1 MLHRLHSRCVR
12 VDRIPVFMRKLFE
25 CTGAVLLLA
34 AGVQAGER
42 VVLTSGFEMHADR
55 HEVDGDVV
63 RVYCASGVSEL
74 PKTLIAEYRV
84 EEYTAPPPVVLKAE
98 VAATPTPTAQKM
110 LDAREL
116 IRAIVAKHKLPKE
129 LEPLVA
135 SVIRQESGFHANA
148 LSPKGAIGFM
158 QLMPATARQLGADPH
173 DPAQNIEAGT
183 EYLTALLTKYEHND
197 DQVLRALAAYNAGPS
212 AVDKYNGVPPYRET
226 RDYVRRVVKN
236 YVNEQKNAGE

>member
-1 MLHRLHSRCVR
+1 
-12 VDRIPVFMRKLFE
+12 MRKLFE

-34 AGVQAGER
+34 GGLQAGER

-55 HEVDGDVV
+55 HEVDGDLV
-63 RVYCASGVSEL
+63 RVYSDAGVSEL
-74 PKTLIAEYRV
+74 PKTLVAEYRV
-84 EEYTAPPPVVLKAE
+84 EEYTAPLPPAPPVAKPEAPG
-98 VAATPTPTAQKM
+98 AATALSQKV
-110 LDAREL
+110 DAREL

-158 QLMPATARQLGADPH
+158 QLMPGTARQLGVDPH

-197 DQVLRALAAYNAGPS
+197 DQVLRALAAYNAGPG

-236 YVNEQKNAGE
+236 YLSEQKNAGEKPLLCGR

>member
-1 MLHRLHSRCVR
+1 M
-12 VDRIPVFMRKLFE
+12 
-25 CTGAVLLLA
+25 LLLA
-34 AGVQAGER
+34 GGLHAGER
-42 VVLTSGFEMHADR
+42 VVLTTGFEMHADR

-63 RVYCASGVSEL
+63 RVYSASGVSEL
-74 PKTLIAEYRV
+74 PKMLVAEYRV
-84 EEYTAPPPVVLKAE
+84 EEYTPPEAPAAPKAE
-98 VAATPTPTAQKM
+98 PAGATAVTPTPKTV
-110 LDAREL
+110 DAREL

-158 QLMPATARQLGADPH
+158 QLMPDTARQLGADPH

-197 DQVLRALAAYNAGPS
+197 DQVLRALAAYNAGPG

-226 RDYVRRVVKN
+226 RDYVRRVVKS
-236 YVNEQKNAGE
+236 YLNEQKNAGE

>member
-1 MLHRLHSRCVR
+1 
-12 VDRIPVFMRKLFE
+12 MR
-25 CTGAVLLLA
+25 
-34 AGVQAGER
+34 
-42 VVLTSGFEMHADR
+42 ADR

-63 RVYCASGVSEL
+63 RVYSANGVSEL
-74 PKTLIAEYRV
+74 PKALIAEYRV
-84 EEYTAPPPVVLKAE
+84 EEYTPPAPLKPEVKPEVKPAGAAANVVQQAE
-98 VAATPTPTAQKM
+98 NK
-110 LDAREL
+110 LDPREL
-116 IRAIVAKHKLPKE
+116 IRATVAKHNLPKE
-129 LEPLVA
+129 LAPLVA

-158 QLMPATARQLGADPH
+158 QLMPGTARELGADPR

-197 DQVLRALAAYNAGPS
+197 DQVLRALAAYNAGPG

-236 YVNEQKNAGE
+236 YLDERKSAAPSDSR